1 MTLNDLPIGGK
12 GSVLTVNNHNK
23 ELRRRILDMG
33 ITPGVIVEIKKVSPL
48 QDPVDIKVR
57 GYELCLRRDDLKQ
70 IEIEVVK

>member
-12 GSVLTVNNHNK
+12 GCVKTVNNHNK

-48 QDPVDIKVR
+48 KDPVDLKVR